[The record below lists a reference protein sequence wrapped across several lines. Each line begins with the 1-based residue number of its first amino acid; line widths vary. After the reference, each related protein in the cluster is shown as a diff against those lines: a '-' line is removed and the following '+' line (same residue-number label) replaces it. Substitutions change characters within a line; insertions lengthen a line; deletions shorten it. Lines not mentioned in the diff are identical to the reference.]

1 VGDPPDEETTMSKRT
16 KALTRE
22 LHEKGLRTRLARRA
36 AEAIEASDGDGAPT
50 GELREIAETLRGLAS
65 ELDGHAAP
73 AEAPAPAASKPAAAQ
88 KRAPTRKA
96 APRKPPSAQR
106 AKPRARRN

>member
-1 VGDPPDEETTMSKRT
+1 MSKRT

-22 LHEKGLRTRLARRA
+22 LHDKGLRTRLARRA

-50 GELREIAETLRGLAS
+50 GELREIAEALRALAS
-65 ELDGHAAP
+65 ELEGHVTP
-73 AEAPAPAASKPAAAQ
+73 AGAPAPEPAAAAQ
-88 KRAPTRKA
+88 PAPARKP